1 MQIVELHFFQFL
13 KKTHPTL
20 LLDTNLTLNQSLLF
34 MFISGA
40 PPAPATSHS
49 QYRHPNMAGDLAY
62 YPAPGKNNPNSKSF
76 SDTGFGMPAQPAMRM
91 STSQNQYAFQQSH
104 VS

>member
-1 MQIVELHFFQFL
+1 MKNLILNHKLFF
-13 KKTHPTL
+13 TT
-20 LLDTNLTLNQSLLF
+20 
-34 MFISGA
+34 ISGA

>member
-1 MQIVELHFFQFL
+1 
-13 KKTHPTL
+13 
-20 LLDTNLTLNQSLLF
+20 
-34 MFISGA
+34 
-40 PPAPATSHS
+40 
-49 QYRHPNMAGDLAY
+49 MAGDLAY

-91 STSQNQYAFQQSH
+91 PTSQNQYAFQQSH